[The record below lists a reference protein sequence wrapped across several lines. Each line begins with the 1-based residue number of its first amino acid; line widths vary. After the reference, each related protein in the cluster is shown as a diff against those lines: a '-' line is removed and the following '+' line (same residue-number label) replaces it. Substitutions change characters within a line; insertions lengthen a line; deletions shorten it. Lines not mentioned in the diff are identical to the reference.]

1 MEKKDGTSNKNDA
14 DHTVEKIAYKIIPVP
29 YYYPVPVDPEWYY
42 ENHER
47 LSRQSERLFGFPEP
61 HLEHFRPSF
70 SRPRVREEYSLP
82 EDRYESRER
91 YRKSPLCRGN
101 HVSNR
106 EYERDYDRRQMDEE
120 EKQIPVV
127 KSSESFKDGRVSKK
141 AQISSNGDMDDLEDS
156 SDDCLSEKPVSENG
170 KHKRKHFLMSFPY
183 DQKENESKT
192 LEVEAPVVDDI
203 QQSSP
208 QELKQTTDAPNIE
221 DQDEIKSETKKKFI
235 ESAKDSDR
243 SQKPKYIYDGAHQPV
258 IPSNVPYVVLKST
271 HPHDLVRDS
280 RYSMRDID
288 SPRYEPQYTHYS
300 NSHSRASLEDSNEDM
315 DKEMRYH
322 SNGRRARTVFTRKQL
337 MTLNNVF
344 EKHPFVS
351 GEKMSELSDQLGL
364 DRKIVKIWFQNKR
377 QYARKKGSLVEREDD
392 YYYNYSHVFTSGTP
406 TMAEKWKNGN

>member
-1 MEKKDGTSNKNDA
+1 MEKKDGATNKNDA
-14 DHTVEKIAYKIIPVP
+14 EHTVEKIAYRIIPVP

-82 EDRYESRER
+82 DDRYENRER
-91 YRKSPLCRGN
+91 YRKSPLSRSSHIN
-101 HVSNR
+101 NR
-106 EYERDYDRRQMDEE
+106 EYEREYDRRQIDDE
-120 EKQIPVV
+120 EKQIPIV
-127 KSSESFKDGRVSKK
+127 KTSDSFNNGRTSRKNLK
-141 AQISSNGDMDDLEDS
+141 NNNGDTDDLDLS
-156 SDDCLSEKPVSENG
+156 SDDCHSDKATSENG
-170 KHKRKHFLMSFPY
+170 RNGQRKHYLMSFPY
-183 DQKENESKT
+183 DQKDDESKT
-192 LEVEAPVVDDI
+192 SEIDAMVVDDN
-203 QQSSP
+203 QPSTP
-208 QELKQTTDAPNIE
+208 QESKQSTDSQKVEEQNDLKCEKKVKNIE
-221 DQDEIKSETKKKFI
+221 S
-235 ESAKDSDR
+235 KDLDR
-243 SQKPKYIYDGAHQPV
+243 SLKPKYIYDGAHQPV
-258 IPSNVPYVVLKST
+258 IPSNVPYVVLKSS
-271 HPHDLVRDS
+271 HSHDLMREP